1 MHVAHHCLLFS
12 VLMQVR
18 AVCAALDLGGKWSAY
33 SRPRQ
38 LPACGAAVEGRGLC
52 SREGLPPGDHTAQG
66 GRQMSKELLMVIT
79 AKQSYSSTVSL
90 YIALE
95 LEVGGSST
103 AA

>member
-52 SREGLPPGDHTAQG
+52 AREGLPPGDHTAQG
-66 GRQMSKELLMVIT
+66 GRQMSKEIVDGHHSKAVI
-79 AKQSYSSTVSL
+79 QQHCFSL
-90 YIALE
+90 YRTRA
-95 LEVGGSST
+95 
-103 AA
+103 